1 MKLSGGNTVQWYHC
15 SQCQWRNPPN
25 TIPGQITSI
34 NTCSCASIMRLFT
47 YMFMQT
53 VWFWHTSGHILFI
66 MYCLRQNTEN
76 WCGCGIDLRHEHRDE
91 LPSYLFIQA
100 FLSITAIISITHS
113 DFEKMKDAFPPI
125 FNLEVATMAMMNV
138 WIVHLLPLI
147 SPNLSWQLR
156 YCLPGNL
163 LYNNCYCDF
172 SPSF

>member
-1 MKLSGGNTVQWYHC
+1 MVEWNSQVATLCNGTTAASANEEILPKPSKARLHLLIYVHVHLSCAC
-15 SQCQWRNPPN
+15 SH
-25 TIPGQITSI
+25 
-34 NTCSCASIMRLFT
+34 TCSCGQSDSDTCMA
-47 YMFMQT
+47 
-53 VWFWHTSGHILFI
+53 TSWSSFI
-66 MYCLRQNTEN
+66 VH
-76 WCGCGIDLRHEHRDE
+76 WKVICGIDLRHKHRDE

-113 DFEKMKDAFPPI
+113 DFEKMKDGFPPI

-163 LYNNCYCDF
+163 LYNNCYCEI
-172 SPSF
+172 SPCF